1 MVACLVATMSFSQN
15 RKKIQRS
22 WIKTTSTNL
31 TGKEPQ
37 IETDTLYTRY
47 TFDGPNLY
55 ISFYPAWDTY
65 KLEWS
70 IDGDQLT
77 AGPTIYLVEALT
89 DSSLIIVQPGFR
101 RTEFVTEEYISNQD
115 THLVSL
121 GEYNG
126 KPLYQ
131 ANKQI
136 TPRYLKHISFYD
148 KMREGLELG
157 NISQPDKFQVTFIV
171 TEEGKVENVQLVK
184 GMAPGHDKEVLER
197 IQKTS
202 KNWKPAYFKG
212 QPIQTQL
219 LFEVK
224 FLPSI
229 VPAGRISRPNLRN

>member
-1 MVACLVATMSFSQN
+1 VATVSFSQN

-22 WIKTTSTNL
+22 WIKTTATSL

-37 IETDTLYTRY
+37 IVADTLYTRY
-47 TFDGPNLY
+47 TFDGSNLF

-65 KLEWS
+65 KQEWS
-70 IDGDQLT
+70 MEGDQLIV
-77 AGPTIYLVEALT
+77 GPTIYLVEALT
-89 DSSLIIVQPGFR
+89 DTSLIIVQPGFR
-101 RTEFVTEEYISNQD
+101 RTEFLTEEYISSQD
-115 THLVSL
+115 KHLVSL
-121 GEYNG
+121 GEHNG

-157 NISQPDKFQVTFIV
+157 NLTQPDKFQVTFIV

-184 GMAPGHDKEVLER
+184 GMAPGHDKDVMER

-219 LFEVK
+219 LYEVK

-229 VPAGRISRPNLRN
+229 VPGGRINRPGLRN